1 MQQMQGLDAA
11 FVAFERSNAP
21 LHIASTII
29 YDPST
34 APGGF
39 VRFKDILRF
48 IESRLHLAPS
58 MRQRMVRVPFG
69 IDYPYWIEDP
79 DFDIEY
85 HVRHAALPKP
95 GDWRQLQILAARNF
109 SRPLDLTRP
118 PWEIMVVEGLDKIPG
133 APKGSYAMLT
143 KVHHSAIDGVSGVDL
158 MHALHTLSPEV
169 EEPKRKPRWRPDRVP
184 HQFRLFAKGYARSFT
199 MPFRQARALAQTA
212 PGLAK
217 VAVGT
222 VKGDYSVKDL
232 MSTPRTR
239 FNDPVSPHRVVD
251 GKTFKLS
258 EIKAMRKLAE
268 GATVNDVMLSIVGGA
283 MRKYLQSKEELPEET
298 LAAFAPI
305 SVRDDKERNTMGNQ
319 VAAMRAPLGS
329 HIEDVVERM
338 NFVQGETKKSKSV
351 THAVGARKMT
361 EISKN
366 NPALYLG
373 LGARL
378 FTQFGIANRMK
389 PFFNTIVTNVP
400 GPPVPIYSAGAKLV
414 SIYGMVCLID
424 GMGLGHVVHSYCD
437 DITIT
442 ATADREA
449 MPDPEFYAQCLEE
462 SFDEHLAALKD
473 VAGEA
478 A

>member
-1 MQQMQGLDAA
+1 MKQMQGLDAA
-11 FVAFERSNAP
+11 FVAFERPNAP

-34 APGGF
+34 APNGF

-48 IESRLHLAPS
+48 IESRIHLAPS

-95 GDWRQLQILAARNF
+95 GDWRQLNILAARNF
-109 SRPLDLTRP
+109 SRPLDLSRP
-118 PWEIMVVEGLDKIPG
+118 PWEILVVEGLEKIPG
-133 APKGSYAMLT
+133 VPKGAYALMT
-143 KVHHSAIDGVSGVDL
+143 KVHHSAIDGASGVDL
-158 MHALHTLSPEV
+158 MHALHTLSPEP
-169 EEPKRKPRWRPDRVP
+169 EEQKRKPRWRPDRVP
-184 HQFRLFAKGYARSFT
+184 NQFGLFAKGYARSFT
-199 MPFRQARALAQTA
+199 IPLRQIRALATTA

-222 VKGDYSVKDL
+222 AKGDYSLKDV

-239 FNDPVSPHRVVD
+239 FNDAVSPHRVVD
-251 GKTFKLS
+251 GRNFKLAD
-258 EIKAMRKLAE
+258 IKAIRKLAD

-283 MRKYLQSKEELPEET
+283 MRKYLLAKDELPEET

-305 SVRDDKERNTMGNQ
+305 SVRDEKERNTMGNQ

-329 HIEDVVERM
+329 HLDDVVERLQ
-338 NFVQGETKKSKSV
+338 FVQAETKKSKSV
-351 THAVGARKMT
+351 TNAVGARKMT

-378 FTQFGIANRMK
+378 FSQFGLANRMK

-400 GPPVPIYSAGAKLV
+400 GPPVPIYSAGARMV
-414 SIYGMVCLID
+414 TIYGMVCLID

-437 DITIT
+437 DITVT

-449 MPDPEFYAQCLEE
+449 MPDPEFYSKCLQD
-462 SFDEHLAALKD
+462 SFDEHLAAVKEA
-473 VAGEA
+473 AGEA